1 MRNIRSK
8 WVVGRSK
15 KWKEGKNECKNIGL
29 TICNKELKIKRLVE
43 WTTLQKKCQK
53 LKKGKGLEQDGKKI
67 LEDNDRL

>member
-1 MRNIRSK
+1 MDYLGICKRSKKNMRNIRSK

-43 WTTLQKKCQK
+43 WTTL
-53 LKKGKGLEQDGKKI
+53 
-67 LEDNDRL
+67 